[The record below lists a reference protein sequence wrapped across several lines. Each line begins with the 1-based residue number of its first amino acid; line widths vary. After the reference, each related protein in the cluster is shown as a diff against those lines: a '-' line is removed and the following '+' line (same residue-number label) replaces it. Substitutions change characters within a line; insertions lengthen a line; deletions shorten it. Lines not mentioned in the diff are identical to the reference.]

1 MTFALPLS
9 REWSD
14 QGWKVKIRS
23 RERLEPPHVT
33 ILRKTLAW
41 RLSLRDGAFLDA
53 EPDPRSVPSALA
65 REVRARFP
73 LLQAAWDARYPENP
87 VQSEKEP
94 AAK

>member
-1 MTFALPLS
+1 MMTFALPLS
-9 REWSD
+9 PEWSS
-14 QGWKVKIRS
+14 QGWKAKIRD

-53 EPDPRSVPSALA
+53 EPDPRQVPSALV

-73 LLQAAWDARYPENP
+73 LLRAAWDERYPDNP
-87 VQSEKEP
+87 VNSEEP
-94 AAK
+94 LAR

>member
-53 EPDPRSVPSALA
+53 EPDRRQVPPALA

-73 LLQAAWDARYPENP
+73 LLQAAWDERYPDNP
-87 VQSEKEP
+87 VNSEERV
-94 AAK
+94 AK

>member
-9 REWSD
+9 PEWPS
-14 QGWKVKIRS
+14 QGWKVKIRD

-33 ILRKTLAW
+33 ILRRTLAW

-53 EPDPRSVPSALA
+53 EPDPRQLPSALV

-73 LLQAAWDARYPENP
+73 LLQAAWDERYPENR
-87 VQSEKEP
+87 VKSEK
-94 AAK
+94 